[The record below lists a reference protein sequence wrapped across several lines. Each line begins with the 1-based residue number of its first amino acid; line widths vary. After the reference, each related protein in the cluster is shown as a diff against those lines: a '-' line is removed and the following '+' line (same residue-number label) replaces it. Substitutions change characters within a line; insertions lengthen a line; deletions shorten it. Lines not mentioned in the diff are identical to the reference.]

1 MTDTRAVRR
10 SALVVGG
17 IAGPL
22 VLLTVLVTTRYSP
35 LMSFDST
42 VVLSWSR
49 AVAGTGWHQVFVVIA
64 AVSQPVVDVVVM
76 ALLAAVLA
84 IRGRVRVALWIV
96 AVVAVSRA
104 ATFVM
109 KNSVQRQRPDV
120 PHQIGGYSFTS
131 GHASAIAALVG
142 VLVVLTTQSV
152 QRRWLRRWLT
162 VVWLGLALLVGLD
175 RVLLGAHY
183 PSDVVA
189 GWLLGALTV
198 VALAP
203 LFGLGSHG
211 PVQPVLE
218 PVSAGSPEDRRVLAV
233 VLNPV
238 KIDHPESF
246 KARVGDAARAA
257 GWDEPLWFET
267 TVDDAG
273 GSMARAAVAAGADV
287 VAVAGG
293 DGTVRVVC
301 SEMAGTGVPVGV
313 IPAGTGNLLARNLN
327 VPLLRDLAVDTVLRG
342 RDRAIDV
349 VRISGDSLDTTRFV
363 VMAGLGLDAA
373 IMAGAPDALKARIGW
388 PAYIVSGARHLR
400 YPAVRVEIT
409 IDGGSPVRRR
419 ARTVLIGNVGFL
431 QAGIPL
437 LPDARIDD
445 GVLDVVVIAPQG
457 LFRWVPL
464 ALRVMARRRRT
475 DEELDRFTGHSVTLR
490 VAHAAPRQLDGDPVG
505 AGTEMTAVIEPGVLL
520 VRVPR

>member
-1 MTDTRAVRR
+1 VTDTRAVRR
-10 SALVVGG
+10 SALVAGA
-17 IAGPL
+17 IAAPL
-22 VLLTVLVTTRYSP
+22 VLLTVLVATTYSP

-42 VVLSWSR
+42 VVRSWSG
-49 AVAGTGWHQVFVVIA
+49 AVAGTDWHRVFVVVA
-64 AVSQPVVDVVVM
+64 RVSQPVVDVTVM
-76 ALLAAVLA
+76 ALLAAVFAL
-84 IRGRVRVALWIV
+84 RGHGRIALWIAV
-96 AVVAVSRA
+96 VVAVSRV

-109 KNSVQRQRPDV
+109 KQSVARQRPDV
-120 PHQIGGYSFTS
+120 PHQIGGFSFPS
-131 GHASAIAALVG
+131 GHASGIAALTG
-142 VLVVLTTQSV
+142 VLIVLTVQSV
-152 QRRWLRRWLT
+152 HRRWLRRWLT
-162 VVWLGLALLVGLD
+162 VLWVLLAVLVGLD
-175 RVLLGAHY
+175 RIFLGAHY
-183 PSDVVA
+183 PSDVTA
-189 GWLLGALTV
+189 GWLLGALAAF
-198 VALAP
+198 ALAP
-203 LFGLGSHG
+203 LFGLGSYG
-211 PVQPVLE
+211 PAQPVLE
-218 PVSAGSPEDRRVLAV
+218 APVAASPEDRRVLAV

-246 KARVGDAARAA
+246 KARVGDAARMA

-301 SEMAGTGVPVGV
+301 SQMAGTGVPVGV

-327 VPLLRDLAVDTVLRG
+327 IPLVRDLAVETVLRG
-342 RDRAIDV
+342 QDRAIDV
-349 VRISGDSLDTTRFV
+349 VRISGDSLDETRFV

-388 PAYIVSGARHLR
+388 PAYIVAGARHLR

-445 GVLDVVVIAPQG
+445 GVVDVVVIAPQG

>member
-1 MTDTRAVRR
+1 VTDTRAVRR
-10 SALVVGG
+10 SAVVVGG
-17 IAGPL
+17 IAAPL
-22 VLLTVLVTTRYSP
+22 VLLTVLVATTYSP
-35 LMSFDST
+35 LMSFDAT
-42 VVLSWSR
+42 VVRSWAG
-49 AVAGTGWHQVFVVIA
+49 AVAGTGWHRVFAVIA

-76 ALLAAVLA
+76 ALLAAVFA
-84 IRGRVRVALWIV
+84 IRRRGRMALWIA
-96 AVVAVSRA
+96 AVVALSRV
-104 ATFVM
+104 ATFSM
-109 KNSVQRQRPDV
+109 KHLVARQRPDV
-120 PHQIGGYSFTS
+120 PHQIGGYSFPS
-131 GHASAIAALVG
+131 GHASGIAALTG
-142 VLVVLTTQSV
+142 VLVVLTLQSV
-152 QRRWLRRWLT
+152 KRRWLRRWLT
-162 VVWLGLALLVGLD
+162 VLWLALALLVGLD

-183 PSDVVA
+183 PSDVTA
-189 GWLLGALTV
+189 GWLLGALAV
-198 VALAP
+198 FALAP
-203 LFGLGSHG
+203 LFGLGSYG
-211 PVQPVLE
+211 PAQPVLE
-218 PVSAGSPEDRRVLAV
+218 PVSASPEDRRVLAV

-246 KARVGDAARAA
+246 KARVGAAARVA

-327 VPLLRDLAVDTVLRG
+327 IPLLRDLAVDTVLRG
-342 RDRAIDV
+342 QDRAIDV
-349 VRISGDSLDTTRFV
+349 VRISGDSLGTTRFV

-388 PAYIVSGARHLR
+388 PAYIVAGARHLR

-409 IDGGSPVRRR
+409 IDGASPVRRR

-520 VRVPR
+520 VRVPL

>member
-1 MTDTRAVRR
+1 VTDPRAVRR
-10 SALVVGG
+10 AAVIGGGLAVPLVV
-17 IAGPL
+17 
-22 VLLTVLVTTRYSP
+22 LTVLVATTYHP

-42 VVLSWSR
+42 VVRSWEG
-49 AVAGTGWHQVFVVIA
+49 AIVDTGWHRAFRIVA
-64 AVSQPVVDVVVM
+64 AVSQPINDVAVM
-76 ALLAAVLA
+76 ALLAAIFA
-84 IRGRVRVALWIV
+84 IRRRTQVVIWLALV
-96 AVVAVSRA
+96 AVVSRLA
-104 ATFVM
+104 NPLL
-109 KNSVQRQRPDV
+109 KHYIHRLRPDI
-120 PHQIGGYSFTS
+120 PHQIGGYAFPS
-131 GHASAIAALVG
+131 GHSSAIAALMG
-142 VLVVLTTQSV
+142 VLVILTAQGVRTPAV
-152 QRRWLRRWLT
+152 RRILIAAE
-162 VVWLGLALLVGLD
+162 VAVAALVGLD
-175 RVLLGAHY
+175 RIFLGAHY

-189 GWLLGALTV
+189 GWLLGALV
-198 VALAP
+198 AFALAP
-203 LFGLGSHG
+203 LFGLS
-211 PVQPVLE
+211 PVARLAPVVE
-218 PVSAGSPEDRRVLAV
+218 PQAAPPEDRHVLAV

-238 KIDHPESF
+238 KIDNAEAF
-246 KARVGDAARAA
+246 KARVGVAARAA

-327 VPLLRDLAVDTVLRG
+327 IPLVRDLAVDTVFRG
-342 RDRAIDV
+342 QDRPIDV
-349 VRISGDSLDTTRFV
+349 VRISGDSLEPTRFV

-388 PAYIVSGARHLR
+388 PAYVVAGARQLR

-437 LPDARIDD
+437 LPDALIDD

-464 ALRVMARRRRT
+464 ALRVLARRRRT
-475 DEELDRFTGHSVTLR
+475 DDELDRFTGHSVVLK
-490 VAHAAPRQLDGDPVG
+490 VAHAVPRQLDGDPVE
-505 AGTEMTAVIEPGVLL
+505 AGSEIRAEVEPGSLL

>member
-1 MTDTRAVRR
+1 
-10 SALVVGG
+10 
-17 IAGPL
+17 
-22 VLLTVLVTTRYSP
+22 
-35 LMSFDST
+35 MSFDAA
-42 VVLSWSR
+42 VVRSWAG
-49 AVAGTGWHQVFVVIA
+49 AVAGTGWHQVFVVVA
-64 AVSQPVVDVVVM
+64 AISEPVVDVVVM
-76 ALLAAVLA
+76 AALAVVLA
-84 IRGRVRVALWIV
+84 MRRRMRVALWIV
-96 AVVAVSRA
+96 LVTVVSRLA
-104 ATFVM
+104 SVLM
-109 KNSVQRQRPDV
+109 KQLVHRQRPDV
-120 PHQIGGYSFTS
+120 PHQIGGYSFPS
-131 GHASAIAALVG
+131 GHSSAIAALTG
-142 VLVVLTTQSV
+142 VLVVLTMQSV
-152 QRRWLRRWLT
+152 QRSWLRRWLT
-162 VVWLGLALLVGLD
+162 VLWVALTLLVGLD
-175 RVLLGAHY
+175 RVLLGAHN
-183 PSDVVA
+183 PSDVLA
-189 GWLLGALTV
+189 GWLLGALV
-198 VALAP
+198 AFALAP
-203 LFGLGSHG
+203 LFGLGSYG
-211 PVQPVLE
+211 PVQPALDALV
-218 PVSAGSPEDRRVLAV
+218 PPSPEDRRVLAV

-238 KIDHPESF
+238 KIDHAESF
-246 KARVGDAARAA
+246 KARVGAAARLA

-327 VPLLRDLAVDTVLRG
+327 IPLLRDLAVDTVLRG
-342 RDRAIDV
+342 QDRAIDV

-373 IMAGAPDALKARIGW
+373 IMAGAPDSLKARIGW
-388 PAYIVSGARHLR
+388 PAYVVAGARQLR

-437 LPDARIDD
+437 LPDALIDD

-457 LFRWVPL
+457 LFRWLPL

-475 DEELDRFTGHSVTLR
+475 DDELDRFTGHSVTLK

-505 AGTEMTAVIEPGVLL
+505 AGTEMRAEIEPGVLL